1 MSVTAEKGLMFIGKS
16 CRSSQKGVDHEM
28 DGEPRGMTEQVT
40 RARRK
45 LKIYDAIHQLE
56 RGQKNSLREALNP
69 HPPPCSLSS
78 YPLVQPTMF
87 LLQLASL
94 YVDLYKTL
102 KAHISVD
109 TGVPQ
114 LNFGVGASLPM
125 DYLPTKS
132 LSETPDFLETLPL

>member
-1 MSVTAEKGLMFIGKS
+1 
-16 CRSSQKGVDHEM
+16 
-28 DGEPRGMTEQVT
+28 
-40 RARRK
+40 
-45 LKIYDAIHQLE
+45 
-56 RGQKNSLREALNP
+56 
-69 HPPPCSLSS
+69 
-78 YPLVQPTMF
+78 MF